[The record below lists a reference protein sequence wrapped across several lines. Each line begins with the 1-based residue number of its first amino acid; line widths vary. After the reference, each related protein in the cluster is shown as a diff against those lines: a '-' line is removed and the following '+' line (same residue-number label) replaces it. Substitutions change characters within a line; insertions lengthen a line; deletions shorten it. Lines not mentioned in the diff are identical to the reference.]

1 MLQEQLGKALIAAG
15 LVLAVVGAVFLFGKS
30 IPLGKLPGDI
40 AIQKGNF
47 TFYFPIVTCAIISI
61 IVTIIFFFIGKR

>member
-1 MLQEQLGKALIAAG
+1 MPQEQLGKALIAAG

-40 AIQKGNF
+40 AVQKGNF
-47 TFYFPIVTCAIISI
+47 SFYFPIVTCLIISI
-61 IVTIIFFFIGKR
+61 IVTIIFFFIGRK